1 MSSMLPMF
9 AICSS
14 SRIFFRRAFSSGVR
28 FFLAIIITSNVVLLF
43 YTTLEI
49 YTILGMVSL
58 VHFAELKEK
67 RIPELAAHAAFQIS
81 TGKLEGF
88 NNKIKVAKRI
98 GYGYRNDEYFFSL
111 IRFLSLPHV
120 RAQSPNF
127 P

>member
-1 MSSMLPMF
+1 M
-9 AICSS
+9 
-14 SRIFFRRAFSSGVR
+14 
-28 FFLAIIITSNVVLLF
+28 VLLF